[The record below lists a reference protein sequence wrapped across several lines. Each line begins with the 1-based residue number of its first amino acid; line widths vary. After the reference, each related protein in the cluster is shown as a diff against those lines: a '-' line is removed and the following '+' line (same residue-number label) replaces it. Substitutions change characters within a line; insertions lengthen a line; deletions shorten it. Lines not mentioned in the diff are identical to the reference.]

1 LTFEKVAPT
10 LLPPYFEIWPSTP
23 PKKRLSYSSRKSSPF
38 NPLRKP
44 LNAKERARQL
54 IQIGALVSSHHQE
67 PEKLLE
73 GLKSGQFHITIE
85 ETQQIILYYAYA
97 QDPEKVFRKELTIK
111 AGLSVQ
117 QILERLKSQ
126 APQKINIYRIEK
138 IAFRIEDPENA
149 GFKLKS

>member
-1 LTFEKVAPT
+1 MAKYTTEEKIK
-10 LLPPYFEIWPSTP
+10 LLQQKIKSLQSTE
-23 PKKRLSYSSRKSSPF
+23 KAAKR
-38 NPLRKP
+38 
-44 LNAKERARQL
+44 KERARQL